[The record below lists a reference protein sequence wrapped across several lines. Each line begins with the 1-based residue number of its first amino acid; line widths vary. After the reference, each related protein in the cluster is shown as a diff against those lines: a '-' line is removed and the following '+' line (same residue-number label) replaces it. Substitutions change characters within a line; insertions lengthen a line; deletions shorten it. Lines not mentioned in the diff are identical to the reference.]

1 MIKQKKIIA
10 LIAAAATVSLSV
22 LPAYAEPG
30 KVMPDA
36 ADTAQFES
44 GQPVPAVPAEDAAPE
59 AMIEPAADSAPTAA
73 VYSSYTFGDGLD
85 NDTSAGGVKFYGEL
99 AIKPVEPSEETSNL
113 AWVTYDGTSDI
124 GTYRTEI
131 GGSPCVFST
140 TYSRPKRTDNPVT
153 SGFICFDASPN
164 ITTSDR
170 DLTFE
175 IEYFDQGTNPFSF
188 TYVNGPNN
196 GNFKIVSI
204 PRTGTDTWKTFQTTV
219 TDAYLNRETSTQLV
233 DGKCDYRIDCKT
245 DTYIRRVAVYNCP
258 AGDFEALNTAAQA
271 LSFPFDPAEEIDE
284 SFALPQ
290 SSAAGIDITWESNS
304 PATSI
309 SGSSAVVTRAAAPVP
324 VTLTATVLLHHRYV
338 KRSFDLTVA
347 AEPFK
352 AHALTIG
359 PESWSV
365 SGGKQVISVPV
376 SDADLSSGSCV
387 LLLLATDKNSGML
400 TDIVTAS
407 HALGAEAS
415 FTLTAQMDW
424 AAHLNYS
431 FYIMTPDGFS
441 LKNSPPASVKPA
453 INTQNRK
460 LILSWDKVPDDFQ
473 AVSEYAVIM
482 DGEELGRVSERS
494 AETGVPN
501 SYTVSGIS
509 TGEQHEFSVI
519 AYDHEGLAS
528 LPYTFPAG
536 LERMAEIDLAD
547 CTDSSGGIS
556 FVLNDTITGGDSYT
570 EETERGGIVCRKNVY
585 RKPITGGSLSF
596 LYFAVDRNIISS
608 NEKNVTLEI
617 TYFDEGT
624 GSVILQYN
632 AVGGV
637 IAKQLAIASL
647 ENTNTWK
654 TAVVQL
660 TDAAFTAPVALT
672 NSDFRI
678 TASGS
683 ANGEICIAK
692 VAAIPTSKY

>member
-10 LIAAAATVSLSV
+10 LIAAASACLSV

-30 KVMPDA
+30 EVMPVPEDA
-36 ADTAQFES
+36 AQFES
-44 GQPVPAVPAEDAAPE
+44 GRPAEDTASE
-59 AMIEPAADSAPTAA
+59 TVIEPAADSDPTAA
-73 VYSSYTFGDGLD
+73 VYSDYSFAGSLD
-85 NDTSAGGVKFYGEL
+85 SDTTTGSVKFYGEL
-99 AIKPVEPSEETSNL
+99 AIEPVEPSEETSNL

-153 SGFICFDASPN
+153 PGFICFDASPN

-170 DLTFE
+170 ELTFE
-175 IEYFDQGTNPFSF
+175 IEYFDQGTENFSF

-196 GNFKIVSI
+196 GNFKIVSV
-204 PRTGTDTWKTFQTTV
+204 PRTGTNTWKTFQTTV

-233 DGKCDYRIDCKT
+233 DGKCDYRIDCKN
-245 DTYIRRVAVYNCP
+245 DTYIRRVAVYNCS
-258 AGDFEALNTAAQA
+258 AEDYAALSDAAEAI
-271 LSFPFDPAEEIDE
+271 SFPFDPAEEINE
-284 SFALPQ
+284 SFTLPQ
-290 SSAAGIDITWESNS
+290 SSAAGVDITWESNS
-304 PATSI
+304 PAVSI
-309 SGSSAVVTRAAAPVP
+309 SGSSAVVTRSAAPVP
-324 VTLTATVLLHHRYV
+324 VTLTATVLLNHRYV

-359 PESWSV
+359 TENWRAA
-365 SGGKQVISVPV
+365 GGKQILSVPV
-376 SDADLSSGSCV
+376 SNADLSSGSCV
-387 LLLLATDKNSGML
+387 LLLLATDKNSGMITNIA
-400 TDIVTAS
+400 TDS
-407 HALGAEAS
+407 HALGAAAS
-415 FTLTAQMDW
+415 FTLTAQTDW
-424 AAHLNYS
+424 AEHLDYS

-453 INTQNRK
+453 VTTQNRK

-494 AETGVPN
+494 AETGAAN
-501 SYTVSGIS
+501 SFTVSGIS
-509 TGEQHEFSVI
+509 TGEQHAFSVI

-528 LPYTFPAG
+528 LPYTFTTG
-536 LERMAEIDLAD
+536 LEKMAEIDLAD
-547 CTDSSGGIS
+547 CSDSSGGIS

-617 TYFDEGT
+617 TYFDEGA

-637 IAKQLAIASL
+637 IAKQQTIASL

-683 ANGEICIAK
+683 ANGEICISK

>member
-10 LIAAAATVSLSV
+10 LIAAASACLSV

-30 KVMPDA
+30 EVMPVPEDA
-36 ADTAQFES
+36 AQFES
-44 GQPVPAVPAEDAAPE
+44 GRPAEDTASE
-59 AMIEPAADSAPTAA
+59 TVIEPAADSDPTAA
-73 VYSSYTFGDGLD
+73 VYSDYSFAGSLD
-85 NDTSAGGVKFYGEL
+85 SDTTTGSVKFYGEL
-99 AIKPVEPSEETSNL
+99 AIEPVEPSEETSNL

-153 SGFICFDASPN
+153 PGFICFDASPN

-170 DLTFE
+170 ELTFE
-175 IEYFDQGTNPFSF
+175 IEYFDQGTENFSF

-196 GNFKIVSI
+196 GNFKIVSV
-204 PRTGTDTWKTFQTTV
+204 PRTGTNTWKTFQTTV

-233 DGKCDYRIDCKT
+233 DGKCDYRIDCKN
-245 DTYIRRVAVYNCP
+245 DTYIRRVAVYNCS
-258 AGDFEALNTAAQA
+258 AEDYAALSDAAEAI
-271 LSFPFDPAEEIDE
+271 SFPFDPAEEINE
-284 SFALPQ
+284 SFTLPQ
-290 SSAAGIDITWESNS
+290 SSAAGVDITWESNS
-304 PATSI
+304 PAVSI
-309 SGSSAVVTRAAAPVP
+309 SGSSAVVTRSAAPVP
-324 VTLTATVLLHHRYV
+324 VTLTATVLLNHRYV

-359 PESWSV
+359 TENWRAA
-365 SGGKQVISVPV
+365 GGKQILSVPV
-376 SDADLSSGSCV
+376 SNADLSSGSCV
-387 LLLLATDKNSGML
+387 LLLLATDKNSGMITNIA
-400 TDIVTAS
+400 TDS
-407 HALGAEAS
+407 HALGAAAS
-415 FTLTAQMDW
+415 FTLTAQTDW
-424 AAHLNYS
+424 AEHLDYS

-453 INTQNRK
+453 VTTQNRK

-494 AETGVPN
+494 AETGAAN
-501 SYTVSGIS
+501 SFTVSGIS
-509 TGEQHEFSVI
+509 TGEQHAFSVI

-528 LPYTFPAG
+528 LPYTFTTG
-536 LERMAEIDLAD
+536 LEKMAEIDLAD
-547 CTDSSGGIS
+547 CSDSSGGIS

-617 TYFDEGT
+617 TYFDEGA

-637 IAKQLAIASL
+637 IAKQQTIASL

-683 ANGEICIAK
+683 ANGEICISK
-692 VAAIPTSKY
+692 VAAIPASKY

>member
-10 LIAAAATVSLSV
+10 LIAAASACLSV

-30 KVMPDA
+30 EVMPVPEDA
-36 ADTAQFES
+36 AQFES
-44 GQPVPAVPAEDAAPE
+44 GRPAEDTASE
-59 AMIEPAADSAPTAA
+59 TVIEPAADSDPTAA
-73 VYSSYTFGDGLD
+73 VYSDYSFAGSLD
-85 NDTSAGGVKFYGEL
+85 SDTTTGSVKFYGAL
-99 AIKPVEPSEETSNL
+99 AIEPVEPSEETSNL

-153 SGFICFDASPN
+153 PGFICFDASPN

-170 DLTFE
+170 ELTFE
-175 IEYFDQGTNPFSF
+175 IEYFDQGTENFSF

-196 GNFKIVSI
+196 GNFKIVSV
-204 PRTGTDTWKTFQTTV
+204 PRTGTNTWKTFQTTV

-233 DGKCDYRIDCKT
+233 DGKCDYRIDCKN
-245 DTYIRRVAVYNCP
+245 DTYIRRVAVYNCS
-258 AGDFEALNTAAQA
+258 AEDYAALSDAAEAI
-271 LSFPFDPAEEIDE
+271 SFPFDPAEEINE
-284 SFALPQ
+284 SFTLPQ
-290 SSAAGIDITWESNS
+290 SSAAGVDITWESNS
-304 PATSI
+304 PAVSI
-309 SGSSAVVTRAAAPVP
+309 SGSSAVVTRSAAPVP
-324 VTLTATVLLHHRYV
+324 VTLTATVLLNHRYV

-359 PESWSV
+359 TENWRAA
-365 SGGKQVISVPV
+365 GGKQILSVPV
-376 SDADLSSGSCV
+376 SNADLSSGSCV
-387 LLLLATDKNSGML
+387 LLLLATDKNSGMITNIA
-400 TDIVTAS
+400 TDS
-407 HALGAEAS
+407 HALGAAAS
-415 FTLTAQMDW
+415 FTLTAQTDW
-424 AAHLNYS
+424 AEHLDYS

-453 INTQNRK
+453 VTTQNRK

-494 AETGVPN
+494 AETGAAN
-501 SYTVSGIS
+501 SFTVSGIS
-509 TGEQHEFSVI
+509 TGEQHAFSVI

-528 LPYTFPAG
+528 LPYTFTTG
-536 LERMAEIDLAD
+536 LEKMAEIDLAD
-547 CTDSSGGIS
+547 CSDSSGGIS

-617 TYFDEGT
+617 TYFDEGA

-637 IAKQLAIASL
+637 IAKQQTIASL

-683 ANGEICIAK
+683 ANGEICISK